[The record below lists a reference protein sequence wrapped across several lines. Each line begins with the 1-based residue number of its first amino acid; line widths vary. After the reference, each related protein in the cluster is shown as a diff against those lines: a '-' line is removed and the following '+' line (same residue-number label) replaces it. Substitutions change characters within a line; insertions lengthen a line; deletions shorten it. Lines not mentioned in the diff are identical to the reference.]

1 MGFHGDSS
9 MGTPI
14 RDALNDL
21 LVGWLIVVVPISSI
35 SCLASGL
42 HLHPRRAS
50 AMTLFCDDERSNGVF
65 QKIRDV
71 FDAVLPLGL
80 LCDSMAV

>member
-42 HLHPRRAS
+42 HFAS
-50 AMTLFCDDERSNGVF
+50 PPCVSN
-65 QKIRDV
+65 DV
-71 FDAVLPLGL
+71 VLR
-80 LCDSMAV
+80 